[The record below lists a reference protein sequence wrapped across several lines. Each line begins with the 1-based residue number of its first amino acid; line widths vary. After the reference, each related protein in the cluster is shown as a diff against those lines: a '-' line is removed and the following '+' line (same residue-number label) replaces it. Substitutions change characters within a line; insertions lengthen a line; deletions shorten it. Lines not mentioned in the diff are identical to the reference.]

1 MAHIILADD
10 DEIVAEI
17 ACSALI
23 DAGHGA
29 GWVPDGE
36 AALAAIKRRRPDLLI
51 LDCNMPKLSGV
62 MLLRQL
68 RNSQEWCD
76 LPVIMLTGRTGET
89 DEELARYAGANEY
102 IRKPFNT
109 EVFTARVE
117 AVLKQAKHADQLRAA
132 AEPRR

>member
-1 MAHIILADD
+1 LARIILADD

-29 GWVPDGE
+29 GWVADGE
-36 AALAAIKRRRPDLLI
+36 AALAAITRRRPDLLI

-62 MLLRQL
+62 TLLRQL

-76 LPVIMLTGRTGET
+76 LPVIMLTARTGET
-89 DEELARYAGANEY
+89 DEDLARYAGANDY
-102 IRKPFNT
+102 IRKPFDT
-109 EVFTARVE
+109 ALFTARVE
-117 AVLKQAKHADQLRAA
+117 AVLNQAKRANQLRTA
-132 AEPRR
+132 PGSPP